1 MKHTNVNQSV
11 LVQTL
16 APYLAKNTGKQVL
29 AGSKTS
35 YITSIYVAVGQR
47 KFTAAIICNLLATK
61 MAMYSYKIIQNTL
74 SIPYYIKNYR
84 FTLNSYYT
92 QHCLSTRLIIPSLM
106 SLSELYYG
114 EISGVA
120 VVFQL
125 LAATISAA
133 LFFLSN
139 VNVDESELGTISD
152 SDQRKSV
159 KEERE
164 DADSGV
170 VEDDEENFSEISNG
184 ESSAVMDYLQNWASA
199 ITNTEYW
206 DSIHRNIIEMN
217 YQPIHMSTLIAA
229 GAAVYI
235 FLLQKQYTVS
245 VRNANGS
252 SNLRVYV
259 DNTLVAKAK
268 DMFIQRQYV

>member
-1 MKHTNVNQSV
+1 
-11 LVQTL
+11 VQTL
-16 APYLAKNTGKQVL
+16 ASYLAKNTGKKVL

-47 KFTAAIICNLLATK
+47 KFTAATICNLLITK
-61 MAMYSYKIIQNTL
+61 MATYYYKIIQNIL
-74 SIPYYIKNYR
+74 SMLYYIKNY
-84 FTLNSYYT
+84 FFILNSYYN
-92 QHCLSTRLIIPSLM
+92 QRCQPTRLIISSLM
-106 SLSELYYG
+106 GVGELYYG

-139 VNVDESELGTISD
+139 ANVDESEFSTISD
-152 SDQRKSV
+152 NNQAKSG
-159 KEERE
+159 RE
-164 DADSGV
+164 KREGDDSSIV
-170 VEDDEENFSEISNG
+170 DDEEDNFSEISDG
-184 ESSAVMDYLQNWASA
+184 ESSAVMDYLQNWSSA

-206 DSIHRNIIEMN
+206 DSIHQNVIEMN

-229 GAAVYI
+229 GAAVYL
-235 FLLQKQYTVS
+235 FLISKQNTIS

-259 DNTLVAKAK
+259 DNTFVAKAK
-268 DMFIQRQYV
+268 DMLIQRQYV